1 MNKEYIQKAKEE
13 YEFIIF
19 DYFKEEIK
27 FKNKYI
33 DEEYERDEEYKGDVE
48 NDIRNYYG
56 DLYYEAKGEIIT
68 AIIKSCVGYFYH
80 TRHNNVILKDK
91 TITAESDVLF
101 LTIKFILYSQGFDQF
116 GDIEDRKIFDKRYDE
131 KIFYKMLECFCEV
144 LVVVDPKGFQEIVD
158 GDY

>member
-1 MNKEYIQKAKEE
+1 MNKEYIQKVKEE

-19 DYFKEEIK
+19 DYFEKEIK

-33 DEEYERDEEYKGDVE
+33 DEECEYDDE

-56 DLYYEAKGEIIT
+56 DFYYEAKDEIIT

-91 TITAESDVLF
+91 QITAESDTLF
-101 LTIKFILYSQGFDQF
+101 LTIKFILHSQGFDQL
-116 GDIEDRKIFDKRYDE
+116 GDIDEEIFGKRYDE
-131 KIFYKMLECFCEV
+131 EMFYKMLECFCKV
-144 LVVVDPKGFQEIVD
+144 LIAIDPEWFKEIVE
-158 GDY
+158 GYY

>member
-33 DEEYERDEEYKGDVE
+33 DEEYEKDEEYEYDDE

-56 DLYYEAKGEIIT
+56 DLYNEAKDEIIA
-68 AIIKSCVGYFYH
+68 AIIKSCVDYFYSI
-80 TRHNNVILKDK
+80 RHNDVVLKDK
-91 TITAESDVLF
+91 QITAESDALF
-101 LTIKFILYSQGFDQF
+101 LTIKFILYSQGFDQL
-116 GDIEDRKIFDKRYDE
+116 GVIDEEIFRKRYNE
-131 KIFYKMLECFCEV
+131 EMFYKMLECFCEV
-144 LVVVDPKGFQEIVD
+144 LIDIYPEGFQEILE
-158 GDY
+158 GYY

>member
-19 DYFKEEIK
+19 DYFEQEIK

-33 DEEYERDEEYKGDVE
+33 DKECEDDDE

-56 DLYYEAKGEIIT
+56 DLYYEAKDEVIRSIV
-68 AIIKSCVGYFYH
+68 SRLCDYF
-80 TRHNNVILKDK
+80 IDK
-91 TITAESDVLF
+91 TSPENEALWLVV
-101 LTIKFILYSQGFDQF
+101 KCILDSQGFGF
-116 GDIEDRKIFDKRYDE
+116 YGYRDITKEYDE
-131 KIFYKMLECFCEV
+131 KMFYKTIECLCKV
-144 LVVVDPKGFQEIVD
+144 LMIVDFKTFQEIES